1 MPRKQNGFGPS
12 ASFGFKKLNPIN
24 KGKGFRAAG
33 SYPSNRR
40 YGTAVTR
47 SVIEK
52 WNLESDWQRWRKGYE
67 IYSLAS
73 FARLNVLN
81 PFYDPGLPGP
91 PENPSNPEFVPAE
104 LESILY
110 QGTGYEYRSTF
121 DGYEFPTANSDV
133 NTHYVAVRRPEF
145 KSLGFVTQVQNDPEV
160 YPKQKEYGE
169 IWVKGVP
176 DATNARLMLQMPM
189 ERLTDGPVDAA
200 VRTEATVKTI
210 LDENDRPAIYRG
222 ITAPKDIQ
230 DTTEENLTPT
240 TVSIRVPLTDLVFGE
255 TEMRQFRA
263 NQGLSPNRTSRIISQ
278 QEMLDDPEILV
289 GKLVYI
295 ENFFQEKPTTALDA
309 AVWADADQY
318 AAVVIVDA
326 EAGQNMRVYDPGVQ
340 QLPPAMYD
348 LDELPTLFT
357 SSNANYTLQG
367 TYVFDKSKYQRYFG
381 TQYLT
386 ADLIESLVT
395 DMSYSVLPFTIEKA
409 AVVGGELRLESVPF
423 QSEVKF
429 YPPLT
434 VNSTIVFGDKSFVE
448 YTTDAD
454 GVVTVNPNIDPWY
467 DEVFQSSLN
476 TQSLMRIAN
485 LYTCSCPAH
494 AKAIIAAPQ
503 KTQGADERK
512 INRQRNYPLPTATGL
527 NRFDGA
533 GIDQSAGKL
542 TRWESNA
549 DRLKFKMCKH
559 TVAAMFFEGLRVIEP
574 NTVPT
579 AEARAQFEDKLQIQT
594 VSDIETFK
602 LSFVRSG
609 ISLQEIIFALAD
621 GLNLDNVET
630 AYVIL
635 NGD

>member
-52 WNLESDWQRWRKGYE
+52 WNLESDWQQWRKGYE

-91 PENPSNPEFVPAE
+91 PENPSNPEYVPAE

-110 QGTGYEYRSTF
+110 QGTGYEYEATF

-145 KSLGFVTQVQNDPEV
+145 KSLGFLTQVQNDPEV
-160 YPKQKEYGE
+160 YTTQKEYGE
-169 IWVKGVP
+169 IWCKGVP
-176 DATNARLMLQMPM
+176 DATNARLLLQMPG
-189 ERLTDGPVDAA
+189 ERLTDGPMDAA
-200 VRTEATVKTI
+200 CRHEATVKTI
-210 LDENDRPAIYRG
+210 LDENNRPAIYRG

-230 DTTEENLTPT
+230 DNTEEDLTPT
-240 TVSIRVPLTDLVFGE
+240 TVSIRVPLGDLNFGE
-255 TEMRQFRA
+255 TEARQFRA
-263 NQGLSPNRTSRIISQ
+263 NQGLSPYRVSKFLSQ
-278 QEMLDDPEILV
+278 DEILADPELLT

-295 ENFFQEKPTTALDA
+295 ENFFQEQPVTDLTA

-318 AAVVIVDA
+318 AAVVVVDA
-326 EAGQNMRVYDPGVQ
+326 KAGQRMRVYDPGVQ

-357 SSNANYTLQG
+357 SDNAAYVLQG

-386 ADLIESLVT
+386 GDLIESLVT
-395 DMSYSVLPFTIEKA
+395 DMSYSVLPFFIQRA
-409 AVVGGELRLESVPF
+409 AVVGNELRLESLPF

-434 VNSTIVFGDKSFVE
+434 VDSTIVFSDNSFVE
-448 YTTDAD
+448 YTSD
-454 GVVTVNPNIDPWY
+454 GNGQVTVNPNIDPWM
-467 DEVFQSSLN
+467 DEVFKESLEN
-476 TQSLMRIAN
+476 QSLMRIAN
-485 LYTCSCPAH
+485 LFTCSCPAH
-494 AKAIIAAPQ
+494 SKAIIAAPQ

-542 TRWESNA
+542 TSWEAPS
-549 DRLKFKMCKH
+549 DRLRFKMCKH
-559 TVAAMFFEGLRVIEP
+559 TIAAMFYEGMKVIEP
-574 NTVPT
+574 DSVPT
-579 AEARAQFEDKLQIQT
+579 AEARAQFEEKLQVQT
-594 VSDIETFK
+594 LTDVETFK
-602 LSFVRSG
+602 MSFVRSG
-609 ISLQEIIFALAD
+609 ISLQEIIFALAG